1 MYKKAIRLVLRFDS
15 KYGKLSIEQLWSL
28 KLEDLKVIAK
38 ISYDELKKLKT
49 VGENDDLNFLETGEI
64 KSPELELAELRF
76 DIVKDVYTT
85 LVNEK
90 KQARDEY
97 KATKE
102 IQELEDLLAEK
113 RKDEIR
119 NLTANELEELIA
131 KKRKE
136 SKK

>member
-1 MYKKAIRLVLRFDS
+1 MYKKAIRLMLRFDS
-15 KYGKLSIEQLWSL
+15 KYGKLNLEQLWSL
-28 KLEDLKVIAK
+28 KLEDLKVIAQT
-38 ISYDELKKLKT
+38 SYNELKKLKT
-49 VGENDDLNFLETGEI
+49 VGENDDLNFLEVGEI

-76 DIVKDVYTT
+76 DIVKDIYTT

-113 RKDEIR
+113 KKDEIR
-119 NLTANELEELIA
+119 NLSAKELEDLIA
-131 KKRKE
+131 KKREE
-136 SKK
+136 SRK

>member
-15 KYGKLSIEQLWSL
+15 MYGKLSIEQLWSL
-28 KLEDLKVIAK
+28 KLEELKVIAQK
-38 ISYDELKKLKT
+38 SYDELKKLKT
-49 VGENDDLNFLETGEI
+49 VGENADLNFLEVGEV

-97 KATKE
+97 RATKE

-113 RKDEIR
+113 KKDEIR
-119 NLTANELEELIA
+119 NLSAKELEELIA
-131 KKRKE
+131 KKREE
-136 SKK
+136 SRK

>member
-1 MYKKAIRLVLRFDS
+1 MYKKAIRLMLRFNS
-15 KYGKLSIEQLWSL
+15 KYGKLNVEQLWSL
-28 KLEDLKVIAK
+28 KLEDLKVIAQT
-38 ISYDELKKLKT
+38 SYDELKKLKT
-49 VGENDDLNFLETGEI
+49 VGENDDLNFLEVEEI

-97 KATKE
+97 KASKE

-113 RKDEIR
+113 KKDEIR
-119 NLTANELEELIA
+119 NLSAKQLEELIA
-131 KKRKE
+131 KKREE